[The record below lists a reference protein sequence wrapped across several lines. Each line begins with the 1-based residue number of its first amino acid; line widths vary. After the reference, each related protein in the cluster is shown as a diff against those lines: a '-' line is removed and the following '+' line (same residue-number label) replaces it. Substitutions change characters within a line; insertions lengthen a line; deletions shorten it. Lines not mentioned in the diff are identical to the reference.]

1 MSTNFPEHASL
12 LQLESS
18 VLADIRSYGECTGEL
33 ARQPQRLEAS
43 IQTKLSQ
50 IRALTRDLELLVE
63 ELDRYGV
70 VINQHQLQKHTKQ
83 SYVYGIWHKLCL
95 ILFF

>member
-1 MSTNFPEHASL
+1 MATDYSEHGLL
-12 LQLESS
+12 LQLENS
-18 VLADIRSYGECTGEL
+18 VLADIKNYGDCTGEH

-63 ELDRYGV
+63 ELDRY
-70 VINQHQLQKHTKQ
+70 IANN
-83 SYVYGIWHKLCL
+83 
-95 ILFF
+95 

>member
-1 MSTNFPEHASL
+1 MSTDFPEHASL

-18 VLADIRSYGECTGEL
+18 VLADIKNYGDCTGEH

-63 ELDRYGV
+63 ELDRYRAMNNNRV
-70 VINQHQLQKHTKQ
+70 L
-83 SYVYGIWHKLCL
+83 
-95 ILFF
+95 

>member
-1 MSTNFPEHASL
+1 MSDFPEHASL
-12 LQLESS
+12 LELEKN
-18 VLADIRSYGECTGEL
+18 VLSEIKNYGECIGEL

-70 VINQHQLQKHTKQ
+70 VINRHFRNILSDHMYMTCGT
-83 SYVYGIWHKLCL
+83 SY
-95 ILFF
+95 F